1 MGNKWPKS
9 FVLLAKIAI
18 TIDYWDDVKKAI
30 NWISDDVCVCFKVYH
45 IIFLVSL
52 QIFHFQ

>member
-45 IIFLVSL
+45 IIF
-52 QIFHFQ
+52 